1 MVAKGGVREGLS
13 EKVTFEPRLKNKKAQ
28 PCQEQKEEL
37 SR

>member
-1 MVAKGGVREGLS
+1 VAKEGVREGLS

-28 PCQEQKEEL
+28 SCQEQKEEL